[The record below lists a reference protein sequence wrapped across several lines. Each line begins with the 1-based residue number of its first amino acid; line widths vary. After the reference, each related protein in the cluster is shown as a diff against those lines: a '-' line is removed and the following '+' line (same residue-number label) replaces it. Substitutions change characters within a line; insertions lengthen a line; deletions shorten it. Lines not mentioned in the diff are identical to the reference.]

1 MFCPVISVRLEADEV
16 NFKSTR
22 MQRSARRTVLL
33 LVGGFACLSVV
44 SAPTESVALS
54 PVWTMR
60 GRLVGHGAG
69 HGLLVEW
76 G

>member
-1 MFCPVISVRLEADEV
+1 MSCPVISVRLEADEV

-33 LVGGFACLSVV
+33 LVGVFACLSVV
-44 SAPTESVALS
+44 SAPTESVAFS

-60 GRLVGHGAG
+60 GRLVGHG
-69 HGLLVEW
+69 LLVE
-76 G
+76 